1 MKAIRTWA
9 TFGAL
14 LACSLP
20 LQADVLKG
28 KVVGIYDGDT
38 VTVLDAGNQQ
48 HKIRLAGIDAPEKRQ
63 AFGNRSKEHLS
74 DLVFGQMVDVDG
86 DKIDRYQRT
95 IGKILLN
102 GRDVNLEQV
111 RAGFAWHYTQYAK
124 DQAPADRAAYAQAEA
139 AARAGHRGLWSDAQP
154 IPPWDFRHGTA
165 K

>member
-1 MKAIRTWA
+1 MGNIWR
-9 TFGAL
+9 L

-63 AFGNRSKEHLS
+63 ALGNRSKEHLS

-111 RAGFAWHYTQYAK
+111 RAGFA
-124 DQAPADRAAYAQAEA
+124 
-139 AARAGHRGLWSDAQP
+139 
-154 IPPWDFRHGTA
+154 
-165 K
+165 